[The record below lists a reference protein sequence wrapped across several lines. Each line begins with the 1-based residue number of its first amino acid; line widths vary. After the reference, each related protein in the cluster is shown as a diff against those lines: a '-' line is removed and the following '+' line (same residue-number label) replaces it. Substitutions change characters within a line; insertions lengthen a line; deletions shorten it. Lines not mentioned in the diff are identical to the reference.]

1 MNKFVHC
8 KNTIFLNNRFRNSNR
23 LKKYAKFKILIIYFL
38 KIFQILTF
46 LWGSISV
53 FEPPSEEIVVN
64 LDFFVVGGDDFLFV
78 QSLEG
83 RLHRTC

>member
-23 LKKYAKFKILIIYFL
+23 LKKYAKFQILIIYFL

-46 LWGSISV
+46 CGCDNKVSISV
-53 FEPPSEEIVVN
+53 FEQHRN
-64 LDFFVVGGDDFLFV
+64 LCMT
-78 QSLEG
+78 
-83 RLHRTC
+83 RLVPQKSRT